1 MTIIVVSLLLYFG
14 LLNFGTV
21 RKYLGVFITIVTPF
35 IVGGC
40 IAFILNV
47 PMRWIEKML
56 ARLFSGNKKPVPA
69 GTAEKTA
76 ETRKNVK
83 VTKPTSETGKPVKAK
98 KTKKPSPVGILRI
111 SSMLLT
117 LFIFAGVIA
126 AVAFLVAPEVGRSIN
141 MIIDKYP
148 AFAARAEK
156 TAEDLAVQYPAVKDY
171 ITSYDIN
178 WATIGQS
185 ILNFTKTAGGTLL
198 SSTIGVATSIVGI
211 LFNSIIAF
219 VFAINILLQKE
230 KLGLQARKI
239 IYAFLPEAAADK
251 TLYICSLSS
260 DTFARF
266 LSGQGRESLIL
277 GSMFLIT
284 LSIFRF
290 PYALLISVLIAVLS
304 LIPMFGAFIGC
315 VFGVFFILIIDP
327 VMALWFIVLFV
338 ILQQIEGNLI
348 YPKVV
353 GGSIGLPSIWVLVAV
368 TVGGSLFGV
377 IGMLVFIPMA
387 SVLYVLFREIVNKRL
402 SEKKIQEEK
411 MNSQ

>member
-21 RKYLGVFITIVTPF
+21 RKYLGLFITIVTPF

-40 IAFILNV
+40 VAFILNV
-47 PMRWIEKML
+47 PMRWIERL
-56 ARLFSGNKKPVPA
+56 LTRLFSRRTKSVPA
-69 GTAEKTA
+69 AAAKKT
-76 ETRKNVK
+76 T
-83 VTKPTSETGKPVKAK
+83 ETGTVNKSGQTIETQTAVKAK
-98 KTKKPSPVGILRI
+98 KVKKKSPVGIFRI
-111 SSMLLT
+111 ASMLLT
-117 LFIFAGVIA
+117 LVIFAGVIV
-126 AVAFLVAPEVGRSIN
+126 AVVFLVAPEVGHSIN

-148 AFAARAEK
+148 DFAARAEK
-156 TAEDLAVQYPAVKDY
+156 TAADLAVKYPAVKDY

-178 WATIGQS
+178 WMTIGQS
-185 ILNFTKTAGGTLL
+185 ILNFTKTAGGSLL
-198 SSTIGVATSIVGI
+198 SSTIGVATSIFGI
-211 LFNSIIAF
+211 IFSSIIAF
-219 VFAINILLQKE
+219 VFAVNILLQKE

-239 IYAFLPEAAADK
+239 IYAFLPETAADK
-251 TLYICSLSS
+251 TIYICSLSS
-260 DTFARF
+260 NTFARF

-315 VFGVFFILIIDP
+315 VFGVFFILIVDP
-327 VMALWFIVLFV
+327 VMALWFVVIFV

-348 YPKVV
+348 YPRVV

-377 IGMLVFIPMA
+377 IGMLVFIPMS

-402 SEKKIQEEK
+402 SDKKIQEEK
-411 MNSQ
+411 MNPQ

>member
-1 MTIIVVSLLLYFG
+1 MTIIVVSLLLYFA

-21 RKYLGVFITIVTPF
+21 RQYLGLFLTIVTPF

-40 IAFILNV
+40 VAFILNV
-47 PMRWIEKML
+47 PMRWIEKL
-56 ARLFSGNKKPVPA
+56 LTRLFSKRKKPVA
-69 GTAEKTA
+69 AEAAEQTIKTEQTAD
-76 ETRKNVK
+76 
-83 VTKPTSETGKPVKAK
+83 PVKSIKPKNPK
-98 KTKKPSPVGILRI
+98 KPKKPSSISLIRI

-117 LFIFAGVIA
+117 LIIFIGVIV

-148 AFAARAEK
+148 AFAVRAEK
-156 TAEDLAVQYPAVKDY
+156 AAKDLAVKYPAIKDY
-171 ITSYDIN
+171 ITNYDIN

-219 VFAINILLQKE
+219 VFAVNILLQKE
-230 KLGLQARKI
+230 KLGVQARKI

-251 TLYICSLSS
+251 TLYIWSLSS

-284 LSIFRF
+284 LNIFRF

-315 VFGVFFILIIDP
+315 CFGVFFILIVDP
-327 VMALWFIVLFV
+327 VMALWFVVLFV
-338 ILQQIEGNLI
+338 ILQQIEGNMI

-353 GGSIGLPSIWVLVAV
+353 GDSIGLPPIWVLVAV

-387 SVLYVLFREIVNKRL
+387 SVLYVLFREIVYKRL
-402 SEKKIQEEK
+402 SEKKIHEEK
-411 MNSQ
+411 IE